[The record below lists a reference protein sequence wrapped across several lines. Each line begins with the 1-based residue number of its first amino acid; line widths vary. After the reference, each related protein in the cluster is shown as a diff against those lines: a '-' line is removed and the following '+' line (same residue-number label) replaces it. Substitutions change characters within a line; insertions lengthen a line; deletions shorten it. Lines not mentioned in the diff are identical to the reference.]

1 MRTSRIW
8 IALIIA
14 LAFFLMA
21 NAPAQILKPYLSS
34 LINFPFTISGTIWK
48 GDMSSKHFQR
58 LSWQIDPI
66 FLILGK
72 VSSKINLEIDNI
84 NKLSANAE
92 IGLFSKLELN
102 TINGVITT
110 KYLQQFSPN
119 TTFLLSSNIN
129 ISQTNV
135 KWSDQLPP
143 NLPSKIGGIF
153 VLEKVN
159 FLGENLGDYR
169 FNFLY
174 SDRSLEGDISSTSN
188 SAVEAS
194 IKVSVSKSKL
204 LSLDGVILPKT
215 IQLQSIFREL
225 NISLKPR
232 ITYQLNY

>member
-1 MRTSRIW
+1 
-8 IALIIA
+8 
-14 LAFFLMA
+14 MA

-129 ISQTNV
+129 ISQTNA
-135 KWSDQLPP
+135 KWSNQLPP
-143 NLPSKIGGIF
+143 HLPSHVSGI
-153 VLEKVN
+153 LMLKKVN
-159 FLGENLGDYR
+159 FLGEKLGNYQ
-169 FNFLY
+169 FNFEY
-174 SDRSLEGDISSTSN
+174 FDRSLTGDIASTSN
-188 SAVEAS
+188 SAAEAS
-194 IKVSVSKSKL
+194 IKVVVSKSNL
-204 LSLDGVILPKT
+204 LTLDGVILPKT
-215 IQLQSIFREL
+215 KDLQSIFKEL
-225 NISLKPR
+225 NISLRPN
-232 ITYQLNY
+232 ITLQLTF